1 MRLLSQMGSRTVVSV
16 PSALFRSFTWSL
28 CDRLRLLLVLQ
39 RWHLA
44 VKERA
49 PHPALAPWHA
59 GTPSSLCARRFPAM
73 ASAVVFSAAVGSLPH
88 LSLDTSRSP
97 RFAATLVAALPSQLS
112 SAPPARDSSIAIAE
126 VEQEERNKKNIGQM
140 LAPKVPP
147 LGSPWYHVRI
157 GLMILSSPLAGK
169 NYRYRIQ
176 SCRHSKPILPPPP
189 PLLFASFSP
198 QWDPFLC
205 LLPHTATFIYLFILL
220 LWGFPYPTGKPCCG
234 DFLVLHQLCAN
245 FLNFCLACCSCWVAC
260 VHVFK
265 WLVNQKDHGNFFFFA
280 ENQKQK
286 WCCVTRHSP
295 QGK

>member
-147 LGSPWYHVRI
+147 LGSPWYHPWSMNGGFCVDLKGGRKKKKQKQD
-157 GLMILSSPLAGK
+157 GFLQACGVASDAAMFLLYSSTVNQVALGIKGVMLDRK
-169 NYRYRIQ
+169 NY
-176 SCRHSKPILPPPP
+176 
-189 PLLFASFSP
+189 PLLAP
-198 QWDPFLC
+198 MA
-205 LLPHTATFIYLFILL
+205 LLSGICALDRTGIRHLTL
-220 LWGFPYPTGKPCCG
+220 GNPT
-234 DFLVLHQLCAN
+234 
-245 FLNFCLACCSCWVAC
+245 
-260 VHVFK
+260 
-265 WLVNQKDHGNFFFFA
+265 
-280 ENQKQK
+280 
-286 WCCVTRHSP
+286 
-295 QGK
+295 